1 MQTINIDGTS
11 YKVKFDR
18 DPVELAKAARKPYKQ
33 KKPKDIRK
41 FPVVGAGVTST
52 AEYVRRFENLNY
64 LVPGDYFPRL
74 NVIKTAQYDPSIP
87 LLEDLSNENA
97 N

>member
-1 MQTINIDGTS
+1 MQTLNIDGTT
-11 YKVKFDR
+11 YTLKFDKC
-18 DPVELAKAARKPYKQ
+18 PIQWAKLARKAWKP

-41 FPVVGAGVTST
+41 FPVWTPNMST
-52 AEYVRRFENLNY
+52 GDYIRQFEGLNMLIKTEYDNLNY
-64 LVPGDYFPRL
+64 S
-74 NVIKTAQYDPSIP
+74 KTALYDPSIP

>member
-1 MQTINIDGTS
+1 MQTLKIEGTT

-41 FPVVGAGVTST
+41 FPKDYAGTMST
-52 AEYVRRFENLNY
+52 GDYVRQFEGLNMLTKTEYNNLNY
-64 LVPGDYFPRL
+64 SG
-74 NVIKTAQYDPSIP
+74 TALYDPSTP

-97 N
+97 Y

>member
-1 MQTINIDGTS
+1 MQTLNIDGTT

-18 DPVELAKAARKPYKQ
+18 DPVELAKLARKPYKQ

-52 AEYVRRFENLNY
+52 AEYVRQFEVLNC
-64 LVPGDYFPRL
+64 LVRGDYFPQL
-74 NVIKTAQYDPSIP
+74 NVIKTAQYDSTIP
-87 LLEDLSNENA
+87 LMEILTDEDA

>member
-1 MQTINIDGTS
+1 MQTIKIDGTT

-41 FPVVGAGVTST
+41 FPKDYAGTMST
-52 AEYVRRFENLNY
+52 GDYVRQFEGLNMLIKTEYDNLNY
-64 LVPGDYFPRL
+64 SG
-74 NVIKTAQYDPSIP
+74 TALYDPSIP
-87 LLEDLSNENA
+87 LLEDLSNEDA

>member
-1 MQTINIDGTS
+1 MQTLNIDGTT

-18 DPVELAKAARKPYKQ
+18 DPVELAKTARKAWKP

-41 FPVVGAGVTST
+41 FPKDYAGTMST
-52 AEYVRRFENLNY
+52 GDYVRQFETLNNLVPCDYTEMLNY
-64 LVPGDYFPRL
+64 SG
-74 NVIKTAQYDPSIP
+74 TALYDPTIP
-87 LLEDLSNENA
+87 LLEDLSDENA

>member
-1 MQTINIDGTS
+1 MQTIKVDGTT

-18 DPVELAKAARKPYKQ
+18 DPVELAKAARKAWKP

-41 FPVVGAGVTST
+41 FPKDYAGTMST
-52 AEYVRRFENLNY
+52 GDYVRQFEGLNMLIKTEYDNLNY
-64 LVPGDYFPRL
+64 SG
-74 NVIKTAQYDPSIP
+74 TAQYDSTMP

-97 N
+97 Y

>member
-18 DPVELAKAARKPYKQ
+18 DPLELAKAARKPYKQ

-41 FPVVGAGVTST
+41 FPVWTAGVTST
-52 AEYVRRFENLNY
+52 ADYIRRFDNLNY
-64 LVPGDYFPRL
+64 LRSIDY
-74 NVIKTAQYDPSIP
+74 NGASDTSAAQYDPSIP
-87 LLEDLSNENA
+87 LLEDLSNEDA
-97 N
+97 Y

>member
-1 MQTINIDGTS
+1 MQTVKIDGTT

-18 DPVELAKAARKPYKQ
+18 DPLELAKAARKPYKQ

-41 FPVVGAGVTST
+41 FPTIGVGVVST
-52 AEYVRRFENLNY
+52 AEYVRQFEYLNNL
-64 LVPGDYFPRL
+64 VAGEYFPRL

-87 LLEDLSNENA
+87 LLETLTDE
-97 N
+97 

>member
-1 MQTINIDGTS
+1 MQTLNIDGTT

-18 DPVELAKAARKPYKQ
+18 DPVELAKLARKPYKQ

-41 FPVVGAGVTST
+41 FPTCAPNSPTSVYIRQFET
-52 AEYVRRFENLNY
+52 LNMLTKTEYNNLNY
-64 LVPGDYFPRL
+64 SG
-74 NVIKTAQYDPSIP
+74 TALYDPTIP
-87 LLEDLSNENA
+87 LMEILTDENA

>member
-1 MQTINIDGTS
+1 MQTINIEGTT

-18 DPVELAKAARKPYKQ
+18 DPLELTKLARKPYKQ

-41 FPVVGAGVTST
+41 FPTWTPTVST
-52 AEYVRRFENLNY
+52 VDYIRRFDALNFRMP
-64 LVPGDYFPRL
+64 VDYWPEL
-74 NVIKTAQYDPSIP
+74 NTTGTAQYDPTMP

>member
-1 MQTINIDGTS
+1 MQTLTIDGTT

-18 DPVELAKAARKPYKQ
+18 DPVELAKAARKAWKP

-41 FPVVGAGVTST
+41 FPTWTPTVST
-52 AEYVRRFENLNY
+52 ADYIRRFDALNF
-64 LVPGDYFPRL
+64 LQSVDYIGA
-74 NVIKTAQYDPSIP
+74 NTESAAQYDPSIP

>member
-1 MQTINIDGTS
+1 MQAITIDGTT

-18 DPVELAKAARKPYKQ
+18 DPLELAKLARKPYKQ

-41 FPVVGAGVTST
+41 FPTWTSAVST
-52 AEYVRRFENLNY
+52 ADYIRRFDALNF
-64 LVPGDYFPRL
+64 LQSVDY
-74 NVIKTAQYDPSIP
+74 IGASTESAAQYDPSIP
-87 LLEDLSNENA
+87 LLEDLSDENA

>member
-1 MQTINIDGTS
+1 MQTLTIDGTS

-41 FPVVGAGVTST
+41 FPTWTPTVST
-52 AEYVRRFENLNY
+52 ADYIRRFDALNF
-64 LVPGDYFPRL
+64 LQSVDY
-74 NVIKTAQYDPSIP
+74 IGASAETAAQYDPTIP
-87 LLEDLSNENA
+87 LLEDLSDENS